1 MNNVLEVKPGSSEPT
16 VRSGSPGSSWRSQME
31 IGRWKVLEECPKDP
45 RSEEQRIGWR
55 KKPNCGARST
65 KTSVDPTL
73 SSRAA
78 WTAGCPGPAP
88 PHQLTVGHRLPHRCK
103 LDEGGQRLQT
113 FIRKPSEG
121 NTRGS
126 QVINCLSPEVGIWM
140 PCHSTH
146 HMKPPFSEKCSISQ
160 KTSFYTHASKEYHL
174 QDIYT
179 Q

>member
-1 MNNVLEVKPGSSEPT
+1 MVEEEAELWCRFNKDLS
-16 VRSGSPGSSWRSQME
+16 RS
-31 IGRWKVLEECPKDP
+31 
-45 RSEEQRIGWR
+45 
-55 KKPNCGARST
+55 
-65 KTSVDPTL
+65 TL

-78 WTAGCPGPAP
+78 RTAGCLGPAP
-88 PHQLTVGHRLPHRCK
+88 PHQLTVGHWLPHRCK

-113 FIRKPSEG
+113 FICKPSEG

-126 QVINCLSPEVGIWM
+126 RVINCLSPEVGIWM

-160 KTSFYTHASKEYHL
+160 KTSFHTHASKEYHL
-174 QDIYT
+174 QEIYT